1 VQRTTENWRQPEQMQ
16 VEVEWGCRGMKKRQ
30 FSEKNNKSTFPIP
43 SIVIPTTLHSCT
55 IEENFISGLSSLKKE
70 ETKLMVEMKQ
80 LLDTLDQLQ
89 AKLDIITDERS
100 NLLASMEENLLS
112 ELQNSKSKA
121 SYALF
126 SVVTWGSSWPDGL
139 VFTVMAENDAWAKKL
154 VRQWLN
160 SNGRENHR
168 IDKVRAL
175 VSRNVRAVINVGAQL
190 LDV

>member
-1 VQRTTENWRQPEQMQ
+1 
-16 VEVEWGCRGMKKRQ
+16 MKKRQ
-30 FSEKNNKSTFPIP
+30 FSEKNNKSTFPIS

-70 ETKLMVEMKQ
+70 ETKLLLEIKH

-89 AKLDIITDERS
+89 AKLDIITDEKS
-100 NLLASMEENLLS
+100 NLLASMERNLLS
-112 ELQNSKSKA
+112 ELDNSKSKA

-126 SVVTWGSSWPDGL
+126 SVVTWGSSWTDGL
-139 VFTVMAENDAWAKKL
+139 VFTVMAENDVWAKEL

-175 VSRNVRAVINVGAQL
+175 VSQNVRAIINVGAQL